1 LLLKYL
7 EVKYRVLSL
16 SVSVSLSFFLSP
28 GSHYRIIQDSLQ
40 NAVTGT
46 PIQEDMQSSSK
57 KNSSP
62 TLVVKRSS
70 SVLEVWKKGI
80 LHLKTFQTGVSKG
93 KVPCYISQ
101 HPLLPKLPFKEIS
114 FSL

>member
-80 LHLKTFQTGVSKG
+80 LHLNSLSKW
-93 KVPCYISQ
+93 C
-101 HPLLPKLPFKEIS
+101 E
-114 FSL
+114 